1 MQTMSDKEFDAFFR
15 EKLDGF
21 EVAPSDAV
29 WGRIA
34 GELAEPGKK
43 RIFSPLWV
51 AAASVV
57 VIMAAGFWFMK
68 PVKPIQLRAA
78 NVTEPAPRVEQSR
91 SVEEKVRE
99 DASPKKESFL
109 ERLAQLKVGK
119 NNQGRGTAAMK
130 EKPVENDYV
139 QQPVES
145 PEETPQQITVLA
157 TETFAD
163 IKPAPVSGKLKM
175 PDHGKPVIA
184 LAEDNGNGAK
194 EGGSEPAERSR
205 PGIKTVGDLVNFV
218 VAKVDKR
225 KDKLI
230 EFSENEEG
238 TLISGINLGVL
249 KIKAKNEDKRN

>member
-34 GELAEPGKK
+34 GELAEPAKK
-43 RIFSPLWV
+43 RVFSPLWM

-57 VIMAAGFWFMK
+57 VIMAAGFWFMR

-91 SVEEKVRE
+91 PVEEKVPA

-119 NNQGRGTAAMK
+119 NNQGRGTAVMK
-130 EKPVENDYV
+130 EKSVENDYV

-145 PEETPQQITVLA
+145 PEGTPQQITVLA
-157 TETFAD
+157 TETFTD
-163 IKPAPVSGKLKM
+163 IKPAPVSGKLKI
-175 PDHGKPVIA
+175 PDHRKPVIA
-184 LAEDNGNGAK
+184 LADDNAAK
-194 EGGSEPAERSR
+194 EGDSEPAERSR